1 MVVDT
6 KGKNIIR
13 KLFPDTGKVSTVR
26 LTKGARVSKNARTG
40 FIDQY

>member
-1 MVVDT
+1 MAH
-6 KGKNIIR
+6 IR
-13 KLFPDTGKVSTVR
+13 KPSPDTGKVSAK